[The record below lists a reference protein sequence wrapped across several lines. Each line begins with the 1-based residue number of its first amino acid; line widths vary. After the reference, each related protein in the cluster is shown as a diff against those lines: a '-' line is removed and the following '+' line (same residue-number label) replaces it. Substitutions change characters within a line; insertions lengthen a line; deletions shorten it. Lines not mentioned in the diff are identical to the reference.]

1 MRPGPSI
8 GSRPR
13 NAESHS
19 HRRAPQ
25 SYLPAPQS
33 YLPAS
38 QSYLPAPQ
46 SYLPAPQ
53 SYLPAPQ
60 SYLSESRRAG
70 KKLNGATP
78 NIIGSAPVPGL
89 RASAVG

>member
-1 MRPGPSI
+1 MLSFIPI
-8 GSRPR
+8 GERR
-13 NAESHS
+13 SHT
-19 HRRAPQ
+19 
-25 SYLPAPQS
+25 LPAPQS

-38 QSYLPAPQ
+38 QP
-46 SYLPAPQ
+46 
-53 SYLPAPQ
+53 YLPAPQ